1 MEREEF
7 GDPKRACISG
17 QFQRASSG
25 GRGSQRVSGS
35 FSSGDLFMHLCRHL
49 RLARHLGVL
58 MNQFKARMVH
68 SSDLQ
73 GEAIIV
79 GFQGPH
85 SSSQVRDFVLLVEIP
100 II

>member
-1 MEREEF
+1 M
-7 GDPKRACISG
+7 
-17 QFQRASSG
+17 
-25 GRGSQRVSGS
+25 VL

-49 RLARHLGVL
+49 RVDRHLGVL
-58 MNQFKARMVH
+58 MAQVRARTVH

-79 GFQGPH
+79 GSQGPH
-85 SSSQVRDFVLLVEIP
+85 SSSQVRDFVLLVEIQ

>member
-1 MEREEF
+1 M
-7 GDPKRACISG
+7 
-17 QFQRASSG
+17 
-25 GRGSQRVSGS
+25 VL

-49 RLARHLGVL
+49 RVARHLEVL
-58 MNQFKARMVH
+58 MALVRARTVH
-68 SSDLQ
+68 NSDLQ

-85 SSSQVRDFVLLVEIP
+85 SKSQVRDFVLLVEIP

>member
-1 MEREEF
+1 
-7 GDPKRACISG
+7 
-17 QFQRASSG
+17 
-25 GRGSQRVSGS
+25 
-35 FSSGDLFMHLCRHL
+35 MHLCRHL
-49 RLARHLGVL
+49 RVAIHLGVL
-58 MNQFKARMVH
+58 IARVRARTVENSH
-68 SSDLQ
+68 LQ

>member
-1 MEREEF
+1 M
-7 GDPKRACISG
+7 
-17 QFQRASSG
+17 
-25 GRGSQRVSGS
+25 VL
-35 FSSGDLFMHLCRHL
+35 FSSADLFMHLCRHL
-49 RLARHLGVL
+49 RVARHLGVL
-58 MNQFKARMVH
+58 IARVKAHMVH

-79 GFQGPH
+79 GFQGPY